1 MILQPNTDFEVWA
14 NIAAPYEG
22 TDALLPSEVHNIRM
36 DYPFPVVRGDYN
48 VYPINPCTTLKGLIA
63 ETQRV
68 FRSLWDAGLSNA
80 PHSLDEFTIE
90 CIIPHPNNLATIVF
104 GS

>member
-1 MILQPNTDFEVWA
+1 MTLQPNTDFEVWA
-14 NIAAPYEG
+14 NIEVPYEG

-36 DYPFPVVRGDYN
+36 DYPFSVVHGDYN
-48 VYPINPCTTLKGLIA
+48 VYSIRPCTTLKGLIA

-68 FRSLWDAGLSNA
+68 FCSLWDAGQSNA
-80 PHSLDEFTIE
+80 PHCLEDFVIE
-90 CIIPHPNNLATIVF
+90 CIVPHPNNLATIVI